1 MGFLKSLMD
10 LFSTETAKPQ
20 PTANTQT
27 AADTDERRQNYNVT
41 GISHYTSNILKLA
54 TKNPAYALSKK
65 EIIAKKLYDQKIF
78 EYTFAPQKTELIPEP
93 TNPHDPNAIKVVI
106 DGQLVGYVKT
116 GSCAR
121 ILKLIKENRIAR
133 IDGEIYGGNYKM
145 FYDGELLT
153 EKGNFKVRISIVE
166 Q

>member
-20 PTANTQT
+20 PTQT
-27 AADTDERRQNYNVT
+27 AADTNEKRQMHNVT
-41 GISHYTSNILKLA
+41 GISHYASNILKLA

-65 EIIAKKLYDQKIF
+65 EIIAKKLCDQKIF

-106 DGQLVGYVKT
+106 DGQLVGYVKS